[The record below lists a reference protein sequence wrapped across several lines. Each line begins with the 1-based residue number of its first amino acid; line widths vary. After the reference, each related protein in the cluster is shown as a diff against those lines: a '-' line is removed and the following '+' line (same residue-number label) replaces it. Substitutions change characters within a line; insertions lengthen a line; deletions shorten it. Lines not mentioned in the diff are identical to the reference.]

1 MQPILSA
8 GLLAAEIV
16 HTFLRAIVH
25 GPWQWG
31 GSNIPDLFTKQ
42 IITHIHTMMKYRGQV
57 NNTTGSLLQAVYNF
71 FIGIW
76 LIQYNY

>member
-57 NNTTGSLLQAVYNF
+57 NNMTGSLLQAVYNF
-71 FIGIW
+71 F
-76 LIQYNY
+76 